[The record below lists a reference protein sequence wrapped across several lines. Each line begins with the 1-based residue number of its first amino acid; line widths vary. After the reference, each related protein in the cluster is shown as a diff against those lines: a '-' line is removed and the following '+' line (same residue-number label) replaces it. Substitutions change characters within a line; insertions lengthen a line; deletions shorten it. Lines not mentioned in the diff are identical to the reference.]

1 MTTRSVCPRSRAV
14 FWFCRFLS
22 GVYVCVHRQRAT
34 TAVSLVTSSV
44 TVPTRACRRPTVVLA
59 TAAER
64 QGTSRVTALTS
75 RWTTASATTAA
86 LSATSRGIVR
96 RAVAVERRQRHRHTM
111 TAPRATSRW
120 TCHYDVIQQA
130 ILTCAQKLA
139 PCYPAEPKN
148 KRRM

>member
-1 MTTRSVCPRSRAV
+1 M
-14 FWFCRFLS
+14 
-22 GVYVCVHRQRAT
+22 YVSVHRQRAT

-64 QGTSRVTALTS
+64 RGTSRVTALTS

-96 RAVAVERRQRHRHTM
+96 RAVAVERRRRHRHTM